1 MMYQN
6 YKAFEK
12 ATTKL
17 MTSFIEEMQEFGD
30 GIDVI
35 DESDWKEMEYTVR
48 ALSAFMTMIK
58 EEAQTM
64 DRLNKVLD
72 KLEEKEKEKES

>member
-12 ATTKL
+12 AVVKL
-17 MTSFIEEMQEFGD
+17 TTSFIEEMQELGD

-35 DESDWKEMEYTVR
+35 GESDWKEMEYTVQ
-48 ALSAFMTMIK
+48 ALSAYMAMVK

-72 KLEEKEKEKES
+72 KLEEKEKES